1 MSGLT
6 ITEDTVRG
14 VAVMAPQGRIDSATA
29 KEFETAA
36 LNRIAGGATR
46 VVFDFA
52 ELNYISSAGLR
63 VVLLAG
69 KKLRAAG
76 GALVLCALQPSIRDV
91 FEISGFLGLFEV
103 RENRDEAVDVAA

>member
-6 ITEDTVRG
+6 VTEDTVRG
-14 VAVMAPQGRIDSATA
+14 VAVMAPKGRIDSTTA
-29 KEFETAA
+29 KEFETAT
-36 LNRIAGGATR
+36 LNRISGGASKI
-46 VVFDFA
+46 VFDFA
-52 ELNYISSAGLR
+52 ELDYISSTGLR

-103 RENRDEAVDVAA
+103 RDDREAAIEVAA